1 MKDRSKS
8 RILLAEDDS
17 NLGSILAEYLELK
30 GYFVHLCVD
39 GEDAYQAFK
48 HNYYDIL
55 ILDVMMPRKDGFTL
69 VNEIRKEDKVIPII
83 FLTAK
88 VLKEDRIKGLKIG
101 ADDYLTKPFSMEEL
115 QLRIKAVLKRYKHS
129 VSKNDST
136 YKVGKFNFD
145 YTRQIIAA
153 GRKEEKLTSKEA
165 DLLQLL
171 CSQRNEVVTREKIL
185 TTIWGDYDYFKG
197 RSMDVFIARLRKYL
211 NSDGN
216 VNILNVHGT
225 GYKLV
230 VNE

>member
-1 MKDRSKS
+1 M
-8 RILLAEDDS
+8 
-17 NLGSILAEYLELK
+17 
-30 GYFVHLCVD
+30 
-39 GEDAYQAFK
+39 
-48 HNYYDIL
+48 
-55 ILDVMMPRKDGFTL
+55 
-69 VNEIRKEDKVIPII
+69 
-83 FLTAK
+83 
-88 VLKEDRIKGLKIG
+88 
-101 ADDYLTKPFSMEEL
+101 
-115 QLRIKAVLKRYKHS
+115 
-129 VSKNDST
+129 ST
-136 YKVGKFNFD
+136 TDKVGKFNFD